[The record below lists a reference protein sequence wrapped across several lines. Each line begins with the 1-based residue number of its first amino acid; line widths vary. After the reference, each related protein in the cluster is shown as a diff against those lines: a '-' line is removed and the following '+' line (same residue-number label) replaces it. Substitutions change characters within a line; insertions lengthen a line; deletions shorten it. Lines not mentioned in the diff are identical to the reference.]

1 MRSNRRVKSFDLC
14 SVRGNESKRTYR
26 LVIMRRRL
34 PPVTCPSKVK
44 GRVTSWQWAVAV
56 EEVWGGSEGE
66 SESRQNLRH
75 AAGEGTPPGVTEPS
89 ALLPFGWSGRT
100 DHLG

>member
-1 MRSNRRVKSFDLC
+1 MRSIRRVESFDLC
-14 SVRGNESKRTYR
+14 SFRGNESKRTYR
-26 LVIMRRRL
+26 LVIMRHRL
-34 PPVTCPSKVK
+34 PSVTCPSKVK
-44 GRVTSWQWAVAV
+44 GRAFLAVGSGG
-56 EEVWGGSEGE
+56 GGSLGGAEGE